1 MAALGWDGAST
12 TVLFEQGVSLMPQAY
27 RVVNLT
33 GHALGDESF
42 SLRDGVN
49 FFDELPPDFL
59 EWSET
64 QERVNVEAFCSVKQT
79 YVPVQDAILDRELEE
94 KEDVEFEESDPNDD
108 DQSEGTDS
116 DSSEPTPLESN
127 PPSPE
132 GNGESTSEPEI
143 HPDPEV
149 QKILEMT
156 NDAASELIMDMED
169 KDFLQKIIDAPT
181 VKAGTKSTAV
191 RRLSFLNA
199 G

>member
-1 MAALGWDGAST
+1 
-12 TVLFEQGVSLMPQAY
+12 MPQAY

-33 GHALGDESF
+33 GHALGDEFF

-49 FFDELPPDFL
+49 FFDELSPGFL
-59 EWSET
+59 EWAED
-64 QERVNVEAFCSVKQT
+64 QDRVNVEAFCPVKQA
-79 YVPVQDAILDRELEE
+79 YVPAQDAIVDRELKE
-94 KEDVEFEESDPNDD
+94 KEDVELEELDHDD
-108 DQSEGTDS
+108 DDNADPAGSNS
-116 DSSEPTPLESN
+116 DSSESTTVESN
-127 PPSPE
+127 PTSSE
-132 GNGESTSEPEI
+132 TNGESTPEPEI